1 MNKQLMISITTSEP
15 RNPFS
20 EIKVDVFERETEN
33 VEVHRVM
40 GFYPE
45 HIEPDFSFTLDD
57 RIYKRVKNYLKDP
70 VLESEQEE
78 DGYIV
83 DSGIK
88 VCDGEQTEID
98 LFLEGG
104 KRHFSYSNLN
114 AYKDHLDEYPQTKK
128 IYKIQTCIMREV
140 RRQFRAEKERFEK

>member
-1 MNKQLMISITTSEP
+1 MISITTSES

-20 EIKVDVFERETEN
+20 ETKVDVFERETEN

-70 VLESEQEE
+70 VLDLEQEK
-78 DGYIV
+78 DGYV
-83 DSGIK
+83 ADSGID
-88 VCDGEQTEID
+88 VLDGEQTVID
-98 LFLEGG
+98 LFLDSGM
-104 KRHFSYSNLN
+104 RHFSLSNLN

-128 IYKIQTCIMREV
+128 IYKILTCIMREV
-140 RRQFRAEKERFEK
+140 RRQFRAERKRFEK